1 MQVYKKKAFAKTS
14 QGYKTQKAAI
24 FIRLQ
29 PFIILY
35 LL

>member
-1 MQVYKKKAFAKTS
+1 MQVYKEKAFAEIS
-14 QGYKTQKAAI
+14 QRYKMQKAAI

>member
-1 MQVYKKKAFAKTS
+1 MQVYKEKAFAKTARS
-14 QGYKTQKAAI
+14 YKTQKAAI
-24 FIRLQ
+24 FFRLQ